1 MTKLMRYSP
10 LMRTN
15 PFGADLD
22 RLFGDLFVDDNGDS
36 PTIWRPRVDISETE
50 SEFRVT
56 ADLPGVNK
64 DDVNVNFEDD
74 TLVITGE
81 RKQETTSEETN
92 FYRTERVYGR
102 FSRSFTFPKGIEI
115 DKIAAK
121 FDNGVLHV
129 SIPKTSES
137 KPRKISVK

>member
-10 LMRTN
+10 LMRRS
-15 PFGADLD
+15 PFGADFD
-22 RLFGDLFVDDNGDS
+22 RIFGELFVDDNGDS
-36 PTIWRPRVDISETE
+36 PTVWRPRVDISETE

-56 ADLPGVNK
+56 ADLPGVDK
-64 DDVNVNFEDD
+64 DEVNVNFEDD

-115 DKIAAK
+115 DKIVAK
-121 FDNGVLHV
+121 FDNGVLYV
-129 SIPKTSES
+129 SIPKTAES